1 MAVWEEKRLGEV
13 AEINPNIKLIKNTL
27 YPHID
32 INQINS
38 LYRYVYSHAEQFY
51 TGQSCS
57 KYCNKD
63 IVFSRITPCLENRK
77 IAQVKI
83 ADELGIGSTEFIIF
97 RGKDEYINQSYL
109 YYLLISDNVVLPAIN
124 SMSGA
129 SGRQRADRNFI
140 KNIKIKIPDLDTQE
154 KIADILST
162 YDDLI
167 ENNNRRIEIL
177 EQMAQEIYKEWFV
190 RFRFPEHEKVKFI
203 NGLPEGWEVKK
214 IKDIG
219 KIITGKTPSTEV
231 SDNYGNDIMFIK
243 TPDMHNRLYIIN
255 TQECLSIKGHLTQEK
270 KLIPANSILISCIG
284 TAGIVS
290 INAVESHT
298 NQQINSIVI
307 QDIRILLWLFFHC
320 RFLKE
325 TIELYGATGAT
336 MTNLSKGKL
345 ENIKILVPKYD
356 LIYLFDEKINV
367 IFKQIKNLL
376 YNNQNLIK
384 QRDLLLP
391 RLMSGKLEV

>member
-214 IKDIG
+214 IKDIVNRKPFG
-219 KIITGKTPSTEV
+219 TLYKESQVSAEGNVIIIDQSRNEFIGFHNNEPDHNADIENPIILFGDHSCKYKLMIKQFSLAENVIPFISNDEKLLTTYYLFYSIYGIVQTTEYKRHWTELVNKKIILA
-231 SDNYGNDIMFIK
+231 DINLQLKFVEQIQDFIK
-243 TPDMHNRLYIIN
+243 
-255 TQECLSIKGHLTQEK
+255 E
-270 KLIPANSILISCIG
+270 
-284 TAGIVS
+284 
-290 INAVESHT
+290 
-298 NQQINSIVI
+298 
-307 QDIRILLWLFFHC
+307 
-320 RFLKE
+320 
-325 TIELYGATGAT
+325 IE
-336 MTNLSKGKL
+336 NLSNK
-345 ENIKILVPKYD
+345 
-356 LIYLFDEKINV
+356 
-367 IFKQIKNLL
+367 
-376 YNNQNLIK
+376 NQNLIK